1 MEIVLS
7 EYTIAAQSRP
17 SYIAEL
23 SDDEVMLRNYR
34 SYNITSLYFILN
46 VVVKFGMDQKMWC
59 RFKDTAKRVLNEKCK
74 MKK

>member
-7 EYTIAAQSRP
+7 EYTIAAQLRP
-17 SYIAEL
+17 SYIPGL

-34 SYNITSLYFILN
+34 SYNIISLYYILT
-46 VVVKFGMDQKMWC
+46 VIVRPGMDQKMWC

-74 MKK
+74 I

>member
-1 MEIVLS
+1 MEFVLS
-7 EYTIAAQSRP
+7 EYTIASQSRP
-17 SYIAEL
+17 SYIAGL

-34 SYNITSLYFILN
+34 SYNITSLYYILT

-74 MKK
+74 M